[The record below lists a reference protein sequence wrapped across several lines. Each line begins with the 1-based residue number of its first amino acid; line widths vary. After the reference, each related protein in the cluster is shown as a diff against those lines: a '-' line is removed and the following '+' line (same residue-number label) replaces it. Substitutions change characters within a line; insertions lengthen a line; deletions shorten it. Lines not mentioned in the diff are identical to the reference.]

1 MAEPEENTYVI
12 TVVLRD
18 IRKKDAVEFA
28 SNIRDG
34 ARYWADDG
42 KAEVFTAHLKDE
54 ITS

>member
-18 IRKKDAVEFA
+18 IRKRDAVEFA
-28 SNIRDG
+28 GNIRDG
-34 ARYWADDG
+34 ANYYVHHDNI
-42 KAEVFTAHLKDE
+42 EVFTAHLKDE